1 MVVCFHNKENIANL
15 DIEFSLC
22 PLTFPNSLP
31 QLFLNWTG
39 ELRKCK
45 RRSNLFVMLLS
56 LVAHTDSY
64 SVALCATIPTNGPY
78 STEDTLTCHRRKF
91 FVNADS
97 AAGYARVIIAL
108 QPAVRTESA
117 TSICATN
124 EEEELER
131 HVKTRLTV
139 LPSCWWGGVPGVIR
153 PSIWQAVLTEYI
165 VTFSVTLSWTR
176 KYNWAIVSAVSD
188 TSAFLLREVKG
199 SY

>member
-22 PLTFPNSLP
+22 PLTLPNSLP

-64 SVALCATIPTNGPY
+64 SVALCATIPTNKPY

-139 LPSCWWGGVPGVIR
+139 LPSCWWGGGFPELFDPRSDKQFWQSILS
-153 PSIWQAVLTEYI
+153 PS
-165 VTFSVTLSWTR
+165 LSHCHGHEIQLSHR
-176 KYNWAIVSAVSD
+176 
-188 TSAFLLREVKG
+188 
-199 SY
+199 

>member
-1 MVVCFHNKENIANL
+1 M
-15 DIEFSLC
+15 
-22 PLTFPNSLP
+22 
-31 QLFLNWTG
+31 
-39 ELRKCK
+39 
-45 RRSNLFVMLLS
+45 FVMLLS

-64 SVALCATIPTNGPY
+64 SVALCATIPTNKPY

-139 LPSCWWGGVPGVIR
+139 LPSCWWGGGSR
-153 PSIWQAVLTEYI
+153 SYSTLDLTSSFDRVYCHLLCHTVMDTQI
-165 VTFSVTLSWTR
+165 QLSHR
-176 KYNWAIVSAVSD
+176 
-188 TSAFLLREVKG
+188 
-199 SY
+199 